1 MKLRG
6 GKTYTVPNSSIKM
19 YVITIRHISDKGYI
33 KFKGILSSLSGY
45 VFETKNYKID
55 KKHINRWIET
65 Q

>member
-1 MKLRG
+1 VKLRG

-19 YVITIRHISDKGYI
+19 YVIAVRHISDKGYI

>member
-19 YVITIRHISDKGYI
+19 YVIAVRHISDKGYI